1 MSARL
6 FEFKGWADI
15 AIAIL
20 LTVKPSVVYD
30 SPITREVSR
39 LSGLHVS
46 DAGAA
51 PGFNQAI
58 ACMVAAVGVGY
69 MVGARS
75 GPAAR
80 PALFSMTLTWGV
92 LSLITCA
99 TSRGSATLLFSGI
112 NHVLF
117 SGLSY
122 YFDSSFVKLE

>member
-1 MSARL
+1 M
-6 FEFKGWADI
+6 
-15 AIAIL
+15 
-20 LTVKPSVVYD
+20 
-30 SPITREVSR
+30 TREVSR
-39 LSGLHVS
+39 LSGLVCPLNCTSPATKIKTVYKHVS

-69 MVGARS
+69 IVGARS

-122 YFDSSFVKLE
+122 YFDSSLVK

>member
-6 FEFKGWADI
+6 FEIKGWAHI
-15 AIAIL
+15 TIAIL
-20 LTVKPSVVYD
+20 LTVKPSVVYN
-30 SPITREVSR
+30 SPMTPTK
-39 LSGLHVS
+39 LSKTDYKHIS
-46 DAGAA
+46 DAAVA

-58 ACMVAAVGVGY
+58 ACMVAAVGVGFI
-69 MVGARS
+69 VGARS

-112 NHVLF
+112 NHILF

-122 YFDSSFVKLE
+122 YFDSSLVK

>member
-6 FEFKGWADI
+6 FEIKGWADI

-20 LTVKPSVVYD
+20 LTVKPSVVYN
-30 SPITREVSR
+30 SPMTREVSR
-39 LSGLHVS
+39 LSGL
-46 DAGAA
+46 
-51 PGFNQAI
+51 AI

-69 MVGARS
+69 IVGARS

-80 PALFSMTLTWGV
+80 PALFSMTVTWGV

-122 YFDSSFVKLE
+122 YFDSSLVK

>member
-6 FEFKGWADI
+6 FEIKGWADI

-20 LTVKPSVVYD
+20 LTVKPSVVYN
-30 SPITREVSR
+30 SPMTREVSR

-46 DAGAA
+46 DAG
-51 PGFNQAI
+51 
-58 ACMVAAVGVGY
+58 VGVGY
-69 MVGARS
+69 IVGARS

-122 YFDSSFVKLE
+122 YFDSSLVK